1 MNATVS
7 WHLIG
12 YALACVVTPFAWG
25 LVIVWVSNR
34 MDRRLVRRRP
44 RDGRR
49 KLPRPIEYH
58 I

>member
-1 MNATVS
+1 MRPVS

-12 YALACVVTPFAWG
+12 YALACVVTPLAWG
-25 LVIVWVSNR
+25 FVIVWVSNR

-44 RDGRR
+44 SGGRR